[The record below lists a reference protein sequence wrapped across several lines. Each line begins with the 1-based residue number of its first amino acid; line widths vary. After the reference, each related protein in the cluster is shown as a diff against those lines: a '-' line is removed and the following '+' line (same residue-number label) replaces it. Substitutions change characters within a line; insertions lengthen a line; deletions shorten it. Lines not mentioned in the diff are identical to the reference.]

1 MLNQLAWKASWR
13 HLFLHPWQL
22 GLLILGIALG
32 VAVVVAVDLATNSAT
47 LAFNDAAK
55 TFSSTTT
62 HQIIDP
68 DKKLDEH
75 VYLKLKRKHPQLSLA
90 PIVQGYLSSPEYPG
104 RRFHIIGIDPFSET
118 SFRSEG
124 SLLDSETLTQLLTQP
139 LTALATKDLRSEA
152 PTLPLITKNT
162 TGDITENTIQQLKIV
177 GVMTENPDASA
188 LLESVLM
195 VDIATAQELFNMEG
209 YLSQIDLILPEHDT
223 TAIVQKI
230 QKDLPAGYQ
239 LNSIESKTNALTQM
253 TKAFR
258 VNLLAMSLLAIVVGM
273 FIISNAISFS
283 VLQRRKIFGTLRSV
297 GAEPK
302 LILKII
308 MVEALVIGCV
318 GTFLGFVLGAF
329 LAEALLALVTQTIND
344 LYFQLETSSLVIDS
358 TSIMKGA
365 GLGVGATLIAALIP
379 ALEAVKSS
387 SDSVVRRSS
396 IESTSAMLIPKLALT
411 GVGIIVLGA
420 ALILLP
426 IDSLVLGFT
435 ALFFILMGYA
445 LLSPWAI
452 LKLSTHLQFIMARL
466 FGITGSMACRS
477 INRNISRTGIATAAL
492 LIAIA
497 TTVGVTTMIGSFR
510 VAVENWIENSL
521 SADLYIS
528 VADKSRSS
536 NIINPKFITE
546 LQQHLPGITISQGR
560 SQQIHTATQP
570 INLLALDLPRRGFE
584 GFLFKHGDMD
594 KAWVAFNKDNSVL
607 LSEPFAYHHKLELGD
622 VLTLPTPLSATGET
636 QLRVAGIFY
645 NYASERGIAIIN
657 LNLYRQLWDDTTLS
671 SVGVYLDDRR
681 TYDENIDTINNLL
694 KDYPE
699 LQLLKSSEIRSMTLG
714 VFDRTF
720 AVTDVLRLLTLIV
733 AIVGIL
739 GALMA
744 LQLERMREI
753 ATLKA
758 IGFTPR
764 QIQYLLITETGLNG
778 LLAGL
783 LSLPLGIMMA
793 VILIHEI
800 NQISFGWSM
809 PLSLDPLQFVYAVLI
824 ALAAAIIAGLYPAKL
839 LSKAPAAEA
848 LRYE

>member
-1 MLNQLAWKASWR
+1 MLNQLAWQASWR
-13 HLFLHPWQL
+13 HLLLHPWQL

-75 VYLKLKRKHPQLSLA
+75 VYLKLKREHPQLSLA

-104 RRFHIIGIDPFSET
+104 RRFHIIGIDPFSES

-124 SLLDSETLTQLLTQP
+124 SSLDSETLTQLLTQP
-139 LTALATKDLRSEA
+139 FTALATQDLRSAA
-152 PTLPLITKNT
+152 PILPLMTKST
-162 TGDITENTIQQLKIV
+162 TDSITENTIQQLNIV
-177 GVMTENPDASA
+177 GVMTESPDASA

-209 YLSQIDLILPEHDT
+209 YLSQIDLILPEEDT
-223 TAIVQKI
+223 ALVQII
-230 QKDLPAGYQ
+230 QQDLPAGYQ
-239 LNSIESKTNALTQM
+239 LNSIQSKTNALTQM

-258 VNLLAMSLLAIVVGM
+258 TNLLAMSLLAIVVGM

-297 GAEPK
+297 GAEPT

-308 MVEALVIGCV
+308 MAEALVIGCI
-318 GTFLGFVLGAF
+318 GTFLGFILGSV

-344 LYFQLETSSLVIDS
+344 LYFQLEASSLVIDS
-358 TSIMKGA
+358 RAILKGA
-365 GLGVGATLIAALIP
+365 GLGVGATLIAAFIP

-387 SDSVVRRSS
+387 SDIVVRRSS
-396 IESTSAMLIPKLALT
+396 IETTSVMLIPKLALI
-411 GVGIIVLGA
+411 GFGIIIVGV

-426 IDSLVLGFT
+426 INSLALSFT

-452 LKLSTHLQFIMARL
+452 LKLSASLQPVMARL

-510 VAVENWIENSL
+510 VAVQNWIESSL

-528 VADKSRSS
+528 VTDKSTSS
-536 NIINPKFITE
+536 DVIDPEFIAE

-560 SQQIHTATQP
+560 TQQIHTATQP
-570 INLLALDLPRRGFE
+570 ISLLALDLPRRGFE
-584 GFLFKHGDMD
+584 GFLFKHGEMNE
-594 KAWVAFNKDNSVL
+594 AWVAFNKNNSVL
-607 LSEPFAYHHKLELGD
+607 ISEPFAYHHKLAVGD
-622 VLTLPTPLSATGET
+622 VLTLPTPQSESGET
-636 QLRVAGIFY
+636 RLRVAGIFY

-657 LNLYRQLWDDTTLS
+657 LKLYQQLWDNITLS
-671 SVGVYLDDRR
+671 SLGIYLDDKS
-681 TYDENIDTINNLL
+681 TYQKNIDTINKLL
-694 KDYPE
+694 MAYPE
-699 LQLLKSSEIRSMTLG
+699 LQLRKSSEIRSLTLS

-744 LQLERMREI
+744 LQLERVREI

-758 IGFTPR
+758 IGFTPK

-809 PLSLDPLQFVYAVLI
+809 PLSLDPLQFIYAVFI

-839 LSKAPAAEA
+839 LSKAPTAEA